1 MAKKKRSGSKAGP
14 NDELKTFRAEFD
26 RLIGGA
32 IVSGLVRPK
41 VVGTID
47 DITIGGDG
55 PLEKDYDQDTGNYT
69 QLSGDHQQN
78 SGNYDQQ

>member
-1 MAKKKRSGSKAGP
+1 MAKKKGSGSKSGSD
-14 NDELKTFRAEFD
+14 DELKTFRAEFH

-32 IVSGLVRPK
+32 IVCGLVKPK
-41 VVGTID
+41 IVGTID
-47 DITIGGDG
+47 DITISGDG

-69 QLSGDHQQN
+69 QLSGDHEQN